1 MEQSKILNNSF
12 YYGNWAEDIELTS
25 PKKNNIKFELYSNS
39 IHRFVKHRVKT
50 SNSVDIKNVE
60 CNEDVQSEEL
70 NLPKF
75 EKRFDLFNKK
85 KYSKKIQRWQGL
97 VESVSMKDNTFTAR
111 LKDLTEGGT
120 DERAEIEMDDISP
133 EDLKL
138 LTEGALFYWSV
149 GHFME
154 NGQSVKRSDIR
165 FQRLIT
171 LDSDDIDEIKFNIE
185 LKYGNLKQRVIDN
198 KFSE

>member
-1 MEQSKILNNSF
+1 MEQSKILNNSS

-25 PKKNNIKFELYSNS
+25 PKKNDIKFELYSNS
-39 IHRFVKHRVKT
+39 ISRYVNQRIKT
-50 SNSVDIKNVE
+50 SNSDDNKNIE
-60 CNEDVQSEEL
+60 INEDAQLEEL

-85 KYSKKIQRWQGL
+85 KYSKKIQKWQGL
-97 VESVSMKDNTFTAR
+97 VESISTQDNTFTAR
-111 LKDLTEGGT
+111 LKDLTAGGT
-120 DERAEIEMDDISP
+120 DERAEFEMDDISP
-133 EDLKL
+133 EDLEL
-138 LTEGALFYWSV
+138 LTEGSLFYWSV

-165 FQRLIT
+165 FQRLIM
-171 LDSDDIDEIKFNIE
+171 LDSDDIDNIKSNIK